1 MHCQSTYDVD
11 VPLAALTLSAA
22 RGYCQGRVHV
32 REVTVEP
39 LPVLYVVAS
48 GAAPAR
54 ELPALVADLVCQW
67 DTCVITTPEGSR
79 FFDASRIA
87 EMTGHPV
94 RTSFK
99 DPDAPDILPPAS
111 AFAAAPATFNT
122 VNKWAAGI
130 SDTLALGLLN
140 EAIGLGLP
148 IVTVPW
154 PNAALARH
162 PAFGRSITTLRGC
175 GITVILD
182 PDKLPD
188 DDNPGQARFP
198 WERLRAELARIR
210 ASIQAP

>member
-1 MHCQSTYDVD
+1 MK
-11 VPLAALTLSAA
+11 
-22 RGYCQGRVHV
+22 GR
-32 REVTVEP
+32 
-39 LPVLYVVAS
+39 PVLYLIAS

-54 ELPALVADLVCQW
+54 ELPALVAELTAEW

-79 FFDASRIA
+79 FFDASQIA
-87 EMTGHPV
+87 EVTGHPV

-122 VNKWAAGI
+122 INKWAAGI

-154 PNAALARH
+154 PNVALARH
-162 PAFGRSITTLRGC
+162 PAFGRSVTALRDC

-182 PDKLPD
+182 EDNLPD
-188 DDNPGQARFP
+188 DNAPGRVSFP
-198 WERLRAELARIR
+198 WEQLRTELARIR
-210 ASIQAP
+210 AGLTS

>member
-1 MHCQSTYDVD
+1 
-11 VPLAALTLSAA
+11 LEL
-22 RGYCQGRVHV
+22 R
-32 REVTVEP
+32 
-39 LPVLYVVAS
+39 PVLYVVAS

-54 ELPALVADLVCQW
+54 ELPALVADLTGDW

-79 FFDASRIA
+79 FFDAGRVA

-99 DPDAPDILPPAS
+99 DPDAPDVLPPAS

-122 VNKWAAGI
+122 INKWAAGI

-154 PNAALARH
+154 PNVALARH
-162 PAFGRSITTLRGC
+162 PAFGRSITTLRSC
-175 GITVILD
+175 GITVVLD
-182 PDKLPD
+182 PDNLPD
-188 DDNPGQARFP
+188 DDKPGQAKFP
-198 WERLRAELARIR
+198 WEQLRAELARIR
-210 ASIQAP
+210 AGLGARNPPAQ